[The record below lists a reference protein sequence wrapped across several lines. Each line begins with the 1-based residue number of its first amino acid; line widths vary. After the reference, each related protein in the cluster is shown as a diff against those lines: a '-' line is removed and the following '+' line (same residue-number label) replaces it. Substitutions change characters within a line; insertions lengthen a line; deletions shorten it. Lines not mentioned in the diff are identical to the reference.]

1 MFTTFDIVTYIAL
14 AVILVVAAIVDS
26 FKRKK

>member
-1 MFTTFDIVTYIAL
+1 MFTAFDTITYITL